1 MFCLLKREKWWRFF
15 LLNNK
20 HGHDDDGVVVVVV
33 AVSDYYT
40 VGFYFSALTA
50 ASSLSC
56 VCTQQYIN
64 AQWQAGRQV
73 DGIKKKWYAEREYPP
88 FPYSHL
94 LLSSY
99 YVQCV
104 YMYACTVSSFRI
116 GRHCHLRFFFFSGS
130 PSACLSDRHYKAK
143 LMERQIVWGP
153 GPVHSTVQVPKVL
166 DTRGR

>member
-1 MFCLLKREKWWRFF
+1 MFCLLEREKWWRFF

-116 GRHCHLRFFFFSGS
+116 GRHCHLRFFFFSFS
-130 PSACLSDRHYKAK
+130 FRVSL
-143 LMERQIVWGP
+143 
-153 GPVHSTVQVPKVL
+153 
-166 DTRGR
+166 